1 MYYFSYS
8 TSSFAFSRLAAL
20 CHILFARSYSLQG
33 ILGLNMIMGSHP
45 RISWSNM
52 SFRDISSLRMYNM
65 RIHKAP
71 FEDLMAPWLSLSEG
85 ARLASFL
92 RLATDLGG
100 ADLRE
105 ELIWERADLRE
116 DLPELITVPT
126 MASSLLYHAAKSK
139 RRPNDD
145 GVPTVVDG
153 IVDRTRRYSTP
164 PPCLGKVQPLQLEDV
179 GFRCYPCLKS
189 LPDLHLP
196 KLWRNGSEGRSA
208 SMR

>member
-65 RIHKAP
+65 RIHKGP

-105 ELIWERADLRE
+105 ELIWERADLRRTYRNWLQCPQWPAHCYTTPLRAKE
-116 DLPELITVPT
+116 GQTT
-126 MASSLLYHAAKSK
+126 MAFPPLWTALWIGRGAIQHRPHVWEKYSLF
-139 RRPNDD
+139 N
-145 GVPTVVDG
+145 
-153 IVDRTRRYSTP
+153 
-164 PPCLGKVQPLQLEDV
+164 
-179 GFRCYPCLKS
+179 
-189 LPDLHLP
+189 
-196 KLWRNGSEGRSA
+196 
-208 SMR
+208 